1 MAETIDFNGLNHAK
15 ALKKKTEKYF
25 LLNYVRDNIR
35 WRRISHTIR
44 NFIVRWM
51 EYKIMEENLCPIT
64 MKILIIE
71 KFLALIRIDLLY
83 VKRFTCCYVFQG
95 MLDYVM

>member
-1 MAETIDFNGLNHAK
+1 MFIFNESVQID
-15 ALKKKTEKYF
+15 
-25 LLNYVRDNIR
+25 IR
-35 WRRISHTIR
+35 I
-44 NFIVRWM
+44 
-51 EYKIMEENLCPIT
+51 
-64 MKILIIE
+64 ILIIE